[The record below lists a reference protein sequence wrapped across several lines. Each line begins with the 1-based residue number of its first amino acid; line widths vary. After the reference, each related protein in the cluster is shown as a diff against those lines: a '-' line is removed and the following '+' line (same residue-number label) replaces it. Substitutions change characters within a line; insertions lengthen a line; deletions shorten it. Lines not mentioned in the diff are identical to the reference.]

1 MNGVLNQGN
10 NQWESSFIRWSWVLS
25 KLNMNLSFQKRN
37 LTYCHHVPT
46 IFFPFTSQTFK
57 SRACGFTFYINNYLY
72 ESKFST
78 RNLHQM
84 LCSSHIKIWN
94 LAKYLKKQNKNIK
107 IILHCNYI
115 QCHFYTFYGC
125 PTTFHCSNPT
135 VLFKFNYCSKYS
147 GKMQCRFIG
156 EKLKKIRVWCSLFIF
171 FMWFARFQ
179 ILIFEPQ
186 SIWREFG
193 QSLL

>member
-107 IILHCNYI
+107 MLDLLMKNW
-115 QCHFYTFYGC
+115 
-125 PTTFHCSNPT
+125 
-135 VLFKFNYCSKYS
+135 
-147 GKMQCRFIG
+147 
-156 EKLKKIRVWCSLFIF
+156 KLRVWCSLFHF
-171 FMWFARFQ
+171 FMWFTIFQ
-179 ILIFEPQ
+179 ILICELQ
-186 SIWREFG
+186 SIWCK
-193 QSLL
+193 LLVLSWLYVPWTKIIANYFSVVS